1 MYILVTTNSR
11 ALRALCREQKSSRQ
25 ERRTFLARLETDRP
39 ENLPR
44 VLQPRQDQAAVC

>member
-1 MYILVTTNSR
+1 MGASPKKGQQTRSR
-11 ALRALCREQKSSRQ
+11 PRNNNFFLSSR
-25 ERRTFLARLETDRP
+25 LEYDRP